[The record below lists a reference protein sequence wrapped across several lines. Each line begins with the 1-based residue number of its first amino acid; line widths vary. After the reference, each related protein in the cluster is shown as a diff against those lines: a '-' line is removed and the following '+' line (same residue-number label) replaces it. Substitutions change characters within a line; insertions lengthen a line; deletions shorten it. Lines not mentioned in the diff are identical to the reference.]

1 MEVRSPHLLFITAG
15 LTGKPSS
22 INLFVLGNINDRPAV
37 RELADPALL
46 HEQLNS
52 FTKSSLPLLN
62 RFLYNY

>member
-1 MEVRSPHLLFITAG
+1 MAVRSPHLLFITAG

-46 HEQLNS
+46 HEQ
-52 FTKSSLPLLN
+52 
-62 RFLYNY
+62 